1 MDGNNETQTNELDS
15 LLDSLSPS
23 DDSTAQADGAGTS
36 NEGASGE
43 ATTAPSANE
52 ATPPQSAQSG
62 TNATGSEAQGQ
73 QSSTVEDLT
82 NPEDKSNKAF
92 AQMRTQNKAYN
103 AVMQQ
108 MLTRM
113 GVDPALASD
122 PQKLMQM
129 LEQAEVSQQAKAMQV
144 PAELLQ
150 RVVQLEQIN
159 RAQETQRLQ
168 DTALRGFQQV
178 KDKYGLSDK
187 ELSAFAR
194 QLQEAGTNPFE
205 KEMDLDLA
213 YRTHNV
219 DKIVEKATQKAVQ
232 EALSKQESAAQR
244 STAPTKST
252 GKPETAKL
260 GDDEINTMAQFDR
273 MLMSI

>member
-1 MDGNNETQTNELDS
+1 MEDNMNQPNELDS
-15 LLDSLSPS
+15 LLESLGAS
-23 DDSTAQADGAGTS
+23 DDSAQTGDEGSTAAANNDAAGEAGSAS
-36 NEGASGE
+36 NEDS
-43 ATTAPSANE
+43 ATST
-52 ATPPQSAQSG
+52 QSD
-62 TNATGSEAQGQ
+62 TTATGSDTQEQTSTAEA
-73 QSSTVEDLT
+73 VT
-82 NPEDKSNKAF
+82 NTEDKSNRAF
-92 AQMRTQNKAYN
+92 AQMRSQNKAYN
-103 AVMQQ
+103 NVVQQ

-113 GVDPALASD
+113 GVDPALAGD
-122 PQKLMQM
+122 PQKLMQL
-129 LEQAEVSQQAKAMQV
+129 LEQAEVTQQAKAMQV

-159 RAQETQRLQ
+159 KAQETQRLQ
-168 DTALRGFQQV
+168 ETALRGFQQV
-178 KDKYGLSDK
+178 REKYGLSDK
-187 ELSAFAR
+187 DLSAFAK

-213 YRTHNV
+213 YRTHNL
-219 DKIVEKATQKAVQ
+219 DRIIDKATQKAVQ

-252 GKPETAKL
+252 GKPETTKF

>member
-1 MDGNNETQTNELDS
+1 MEDNMNQPNELDS
-15 LLDSLSPS
+15 LLESLGSS
-23 DDSTAQADGAGTS
+23 DDSTQTGDEGSTAAADNDEAGAAS
-36 NEGASGE
+36 NE
-43 ATTAPSANE
+43 
-52 ATPPQSAQSG
+52 
-62 TNATGSEAQGQ
+62 TNATSTQSDTTAAGSDAQEQ
-73 QSSTVEDLT
+73 TSTVDAVINT
-82 NPEDKSNKAF
+82 EDKSNRAF
-92 AQMRTQNKAYN
+92 AQMRSQNKAYN
-103 AVMQQ
+103 NVMQQ

-113 GVDPALASD
+113 GVDPSLASD
-122 PQKLMQM
+122 PQKLMQL
-129 LEQAEVSQQAKAMQV
+129 LEQAEVTQQAKAMQV

-159 RAQETQRLQ
+159 KAQETQRLQ
-168 DTALRGFQQV
+168 ETALRGFQQV
-178 KDKYGLSDK
+178 REKYGLSDK
-187 ELSAFAR
+187 DLSAFAR

-213 YRTHNV
+213 YRTHNL
-219 DKIVEKATQKAVQ
+219 DKIIDKATQKAVQ

-252 GKPETAKL
+252 GKPETTKF

>member
-1 MDGNNETQTNELDS
+1 MDANNETQTNELDS
-15 LLDSLSPS
+15 LLDSLSTGNE
-23 DDSTAQADGAGTS
+23 STAQTDDGSA
-36 NEGASGE
+36 NNDDASGGAATATE
-43 ATTAPSANE
+43 ADDAV
-52 ATPPQSAQSG
+52 ATQPAQSG
-62 TNATGSEAQGQ
+62 TNNAGSEAQGQ
-73 QSSTVEDLT
+73 QASTVEDLT
-82 NPEDKSNKAF
+82 GSEDKSNKAF

-103 AVMQQ
+103 TVMQQ
-108 MLTRM
+108 MLSRM

-122 PQKLMQM
+122 PQKLQQM
-129 LEQAEVSQQAKAMQV
+129 LAQAEVTQQAKAMQV

-159 RAQETQRLQ
+159 KAQETQRLQ
-168 DTALRGFQQV
+168 ETALRGFQQV
-178 KDKYGLSDK
+178 RDKYGLSDK
-187 ELSAFAR
+187 DLSAFAK

-213 YRTHNV
+213 YRTHNL
-219 DKIVEKATQKAVQ
+219 DKIIDKATQKAVQ

>member
-1 MDGNNETQTNELDS
+1 MEGNMNQPNELDS
-15 LLDSLSPS
+15 LLDSLSTS
-23 DDSTAQADGAGTS
+23 NDSTAQTGGEAATADGAAATQATEDSTATATAQETQSETNSTS
-36 NEGASGE
+36 GA
-43 ATTAPSANE
+43 AT
-52 ATPPQSAQSG
+52 QS
-62 TNATGSEAQGQ
+62 Q
-73 QSSTVEDLT
+73 QAATVEDLAGS
-82 NPEDKSNKAF
+82 EDKSNKAF

-103 AVMQQ
+103 TVMQQ

-122 PQKLMQM
+122 PQKLMKM
-129 LEQAEVSQQAKAMQV
+129 LEQAEVTQQAKAMQV

-150 RVVQLEQIN
+150 RVVQLERIN
-159 RAQETQRLQ
+159 KAQETQRLQ
-168 DTALRGFQQV
+168 ETALRGFQQV
-178 KDKYGLSDK
+178 RDKYGLSDK
-187 ELSAFAR
+187 DLSAFAR

-205 KEMDLDLA
+205 EIMDLDLA
-213 YRTHNV
+213 YRTHNL
-219 DKIVEKATQKAVQ
+219 DKIIDKATQKAVQ